1 MGPMIGVSVSRSRV
15 RGDVYL
21 RAKKT
26 CFWLDMVMSFVI
38 LFSTLIFVKISH
50 IL

>member
-21 RAKKT
+21 RAKKNMFLVEHGDEF
-26 CFWLDMVMSFVI
+26 CNFI
-38 LFSTLIFVKISH
+38 
-50 IL
+50 